1 MANNLEI
8 VKSLRKMLEML
19 PKELT
24 EEEKKKS
31 DEIKEM
37 LDKIEKNEINSIR
50 GGEDNE
56 PTL

>member
-31 DEIKEM
+31 VYLKLWQHHLLLMIM
-37 LDKIEKNEINSIR
+37 HYI
-50 GGEDNE
+50 
-56 PTL
+56 